1 VSAPLGAL
9 PTITAMTSFPLIVT
23 ALALLLQPPPEA
35 PPATAVRVERVP
47 VLMYHVVADPPP
59 GAAWPHLFVSPAE
72 LEAQV
77 SWLERR
83 GFVGVTLSRVWAN
96 WHHGGRLPARP
107 VVLTFDDGYRS
118 VATRAL
124 PILRRRGWPA
134 VLDLKVGNL
143 EPGSFTEAD
152 VRKLLDSGW
161 ELGAHTITHPD
172 LRTVD
177 DAALER
183 EVAGS
188 RAEIVNRF
196 GVPVAFFCY
205 PAGRYDSRVI
215 AAVRRAGFLGAMTTL
230 EGLATPRAPFE
241 LRRIR
246 VDRGDGVRG
255 LANALR
261 ARTAA
266 SRGSAPPAPASDSHG

>member
-1 VSAPLGAL
+1 
-9 PTITAMTSFPLIVT
+9 MTSFPLIVT
-23 ALALLLQPPPEA
+23 ALSLLLQLPPEA
-35 PPATAVRVERVP
+35 PQPTPTRVEEVP

-83 GFVGVTLSRVWAN
+83 GFVGVTLSQVWAN
-96 WHHGGRLPARP
+96 WHHGGPLPARP
-107 VVLTFDDGYRS
+107 VVLTFDDGHRS

-134 VLDLKVGNL
+134 VLNLKVGNL
-143 EPGSFTEAD
+143 EPGSFTDAD
-152 VRKLLDSGW
+152 VRKLLEAGW
-161 ELGAHTITHPD
+161 ELGAHTFTHPD
-172 LRTVD
+172 LRTLD
-177 DAALER
+177 DAALRR
-183 EVAGS
+183 EIAGS
-188 RAEIVNRF
+188 RAEIKRRF
-196 GVPVAFFCY
+196 GVPVDFFCY
-205 PAGRYDSRVI
+205 PAGRYDRRVI
-215 AAVRRAGFLGAMTTL
+215 AAVRRAGFLGATTTL
-230 EGLATPRAPFE
+230 DGLATPRAPFE

-255 LANALR
+255 LANVLR

-266 SRGSAPPAPASDSHG
+266 SPGSARPAPASDSHG